1 MPDIIWLLEEAIL
14 TIHQLQI
21 AEHGGSGGLRDQG
34 LLTSAVA
41 RPQQL
46 LAYGEPAPDLASLAA
61 AYAYGIA
68 RNHPFLDG
76 NKRTALVAA
85 RTFLLLNGANVQA
98 PQIDKWLTF
107 LRLAEGSLTEEGLGE
122 WIRNRMFEET

>member
-1 MPDIIWLLEEAIL
+1 MADIIWLLEETIL
-14 TIHQLQI
+14 AIHQRQI

-34 LLTSAVA
+34 LLISAIA

-46 LAYGEPAPDLASLAA
+46 LAYGQPPPDLASLAA

-68 RNHPFLDG
+68 RNHPFVDG

-85 RTFLLLNGANVQA
+85 RTFLLLNGVNVQA
-98 PQIDKWLTF
+98 AQVDKWLTF
-107 LRLAEGSLTEEGLGE
+107 LRLAEGSLTEEELGE
-122 WIRNRMFEET
+122 WIRSRMCEDI